1 MFMMRSELGSFTLK
15 RLFSSANRRFLNKAM
30 VAARGLNE
38 LFKMFVYERSCPV
51 CKVYWVAMCQADGSP
66 KFVYPLGLFEIHTTF
81 KP

>member
-38 LFKMFVYERSCPV
+38 LFKMLL
-51 CKVYWVAMCQADGSP
+51 D
-66 KFVYPLGLFEIHTTF
+66 TF
-81 KP
+81 DNHPNISN